1 MPAGWETAVSRSTG
15 DTYYRNTVTEESRF
29 EHPWDESDTDS
40 EHGDEGEWNDYCNKV
55 LSSGVQEAHTRCRC
69 AGVGQ
74 VGERPLIGML

>member
-40 EHGDEGEWNDYCNKV
+40 EHGDEGEWDDY
-55 LSSGVQEAHTRCRC
+55 
-69 AGVGQ
+69 
-74 VGERPLIGML
+74 